1 MYTLPHSGSDS
12 RKRYKVS
19 LTLTG
24 TFDLPNNPEA
34 WKRAA
39 EQALTAL
46 DAVTLHC
53 SKKFIVDDNPDLLS
67 IGNSTY
73 RTNADN
79 FRLNAAYVA
88 IRGYYSSLKSC
99 MGGLAM
105 VSDMSV
111 SCFLEGGEMVQMMMT
126 LGEFRYAYVYL
137 CMYAC
142 AYVYVCMCICIIHLV
157 LCMCVCMYTFH
168 TWCVNK
174 CANT

>member
-1 MYTLPHSGSDS
+1 MYVTYIYISTMYTLLYPGSDS

-46 DAVTLHC
+46 DAVTLHY

-73 RTNADN
+73 RTDADN

-126 LGEFRYAYVYL
+126 LGEFRYAY
-137 CMYAC
+137 AC
-142 AYVYVCMCICIIHLV
+142 IHV
-157 LCMCVCMYTFH
+157 CMCVC
-168 TWCVNK
+168 VI
-174 CANT
+174 

>member
-1 MYTLPHSGSDS
+1 MVTVQCKSYQALLYVCYTLLYSLIYILPYPGSDS

-46 DAVTLHC
+46 DAVTLHY

-126 LGEFRYAYVYL
+126 LGEFRYACVYL
-137 CMYAC
+137 CIYAC
-142 AYVYVCMCICIIHLV
+142 VYVHVCMCICII
-157 LCMCVCMYTFH
+157 
-168 TWCVNK
+168 
-174 CANT
+174 